1 MVGASLAHPWAR
13 AKSAL
18 AVSVPRT
25 GPSSDRP
32 LQKVQ
37 RHATRPR
44 ASSSESELSEH
55 IELEL
60 LLVEPQLVT
69 GKSTPQQHQVPRTG
83 LRALLSADMMEP
95 DPRAV
100 GRGHETRVA
109 TFYPLGAKAA
119 ESPARPRR
127 RA

>member
-1 MVGASLAHPWAR
+1 M
-13 AKSAL
+13 
-18 AVSVPRT
+18 
-25 GPSSDRP
+25 
-32 LQKVQ
+32 Q

-44 ASSSESELSEH
+44 VSSSESELSEH

-100 GRGHETRVA
+100 GRGHENSRGDILSPRGEGSGITGKTA
-109 TFYPLGAKAA
+109 TAGIGVRTGCILMAFHL
-119 ESPARPRR
+119 SIF
-127 RA
+127 